1 MQEAD
6 DMLIVTNKMTSTYTR
21 LSLISKS
28 NAKHVF
34 KLHVPINN
42 LFLLAMSSTNRE
54 KQVIIVI

>member
-6 DMLIVTNKMTSTYTR
+6 DMLIVTNKMTSTYT
-21 LSLISKS
+21 SLISKS

-42 LFLLAMSSTNRE
+42 LLAMSSTNRE

>member
-6 DMLIVTNKMTSTYTR
+6 DMLIVTNKMTSTYT
-21 LSLISKS
+21 SVVSKS

>member
-6 DMLIVTNKMTSTYTR
+6 DMLIVTNKMSTYT
-21 LSLISKS
+21 SLISKS
-28 NAKHVF
+28 NARHVF

-42 LFLLAMSSTNRE
+42 LLAMSSTNRE